1 MGTGDQEKQPVPAR
15 AETFVNTSEGLHTS
29 PLQGSLGEP
38 LRSEQRIHEFFP
50 RALARV
56 DLLVIF
62 IAIVLFIPNASVVQ
76 ATQGAGGATY
86 IFWIVGTLT
95 FLVPGALVS
104 AQLYRFMPS
113 DGSIYVW
120 THRAL
125 GPLLGFFAAFC
136 SWLPGILVPFATA
149 DGILTLLQGIG
160 VQVAGNN
167 AKWLVDPHQGG
178 LVVLGVLVLAGGASL
193 LPLRQI
199 MRAARVTIA
208 LYCLCIFVV
217 GLAGIVWLL
226 AGHSPASP
234 LTTSKLG
241 YGSQSFVL
249 YGVIVLALLG
259 VEVPLNMAAEER
271 ERGASMLFLRW
282 GPLLVLLA
290 YLLGTFG
297 VMAVVRPPD
306 AGAGFSTLTAVAIV
320 FGAPASVVVGII
332 FCGFFLMATV
342 IYMIT
347 FARILFVSALDHR
360 LPPSLAKVN
369 RYGAP
374 HWAIVVQILIVFLI
388 AIFAYF
394 LGPLLYSFDPTYFSQ
409 EAYNISQATITVIWC
424 ISMVILFID
433 LPVVLYRIRALTA
446 KKRELLLAAP
456 WLLQLASVVGIVASL
471 FGIWTTLTQSWDSG
485 MVSNAQWSKFI
496 GISTL
501 VCLCIGLIGSAYP
514 RLLGSLQQQT
524 EAARENARLYQEL
537 TEAYDKLSQ
546 LDQLKDAF
554 LTTASHE
561 LRTPLTIMQG
571 YLELVG
577 TMEDAPPELRR
588 SFLNKALR
596 ACDELVLLQANI
608 MDASRIKFD
617 TASLIIADLPLKE
630 IVEHVTELFEP
641 LILQQERR
649 FEIQIP
655 AELCVQ
661 ADETRL
667 KQVLRNLIAN
677 ALRYSPEKTP
687 LAISADIEPGT
698 HLASISVKDYG
709 AGIPPDQQEA
719 IFDKFVRLDRDM
731 HGIIRG
737 SGLGLYI
744 TRQLVEAMGGTICVE
759 SSGVAGEGSTFC
771 FTLPLKRKQ
780 TRPLEV

>member
-1 MGTGDQEKQPVPAR
+1 M
-15 AETFVNTSEGLHTS
+15 NTSEGLHTS
-29 PLQGSLGEP
+29 PLQGALGEP
-38 LRSEQRIHEFFP
+38 LRSEQRIHQFFP
-50 RALARV
+50 RALTRF

-136 SWLPGILVPFATA
+136 FWLPGILVPFATA
-149 DGILTLLQGIG
+149 DSVLTLLQGIG
-160 VQVAGNN
+160 VQVTGNN
-167 AKWLVDPHQGG
+167 ANWLVDPHLGG
-178 LVVLGVLVLAGGASL
+178 LAVLGVLVLAGGISL

-199 MRAARVTIA
+199 MRAARVTIV
-208 LYCLCIFVV
+208 LYCLCIFIV
-217 GLAGIVWLL
+217 GLAGAVWLL
-226 AGHSPASP
+226 SGHPPATP

-259 VEVPLNMAAEER
+259 VEVPLNMAGEER
-271 ERGASMLFLRW
+271 ERGASMLFLCW

-297 VMAVVRPPD
+297 VMAIVRPPD
-306 AGAGFSTLTAVAIV
+306 AGVGFSTLTAVAIV

-332 FCGFFLMATV
+332 FIGFFLMATV
-342 IYMIT
+342 IYTIT

-374 HWAIVVQILIVFLI
+374 YRAIVVQILIVILI
-388 AIFAYF
+388 AIYAYF
-394 LGPLLYSFDPTYFSQ
+394 AGPLLYSFDPTYFSQ
-409 EAYNISQATITVIWC
+409 DAYNVSQATITVIWC
-424 ISMVILFID
+424 ISMVILFVD
-433 LPVVLYRIRALTA
+433 LPVVLYRIRALSQRKSA
-446 KKRELLLAAP
+446 RCLLVAP
-456 WLLQLASVVGIVASL
+456 WLLQLASAVGIVASL
-471 FGIWTTLTQSWDSG
+471 FGIWTTLTQSWDSHLI
-485 MVSNAQWSKFI
+485 SNAEWSKYI
-496 GISTL
+496 GVSTL
-501 VCLCIGLIGSAYP
+501 VCLSIGLIGSAYP

-546 LDQLKDAF
+546 LDQMKDAF

-571 YLELVG
+571 YLELIG
-577 TMEDAPPELRR
+577 AMEDAPPELRR

-617 TASLIIADLPLKE
+617 TASLVISDLPLKE
-630 IVEHVTELFEP
+630 IVEHVTDLFEP

-655 AELCVQ
+655 AELRVQ

-687 LAISADIEPGT
+687 LAISAGIEPEP
-698 HLASISVKDYG
+698 HLARISVRDFG
-709 AGIPPDQQEA
+709 AGIPHDQQEA
-719 IFDKFVRLDRDM
+719 IFDKFVRLERDM

-759 SSGVAGEGSTFC
+759 SSGVPGEGSMFR
-771 FTLPLKRKQ
+771 FTLPLKQKQ